1 MANTNKWGIVA
12 EFDSAAAIYHAA
24 EKTTAQGYTQVDA
37 YTPFP
42 VHGLDR
48 ALKQGP
54 SHLGWFVVC
63 CGIAGICLAQLM
75 MWWMNAVDYP
85 FWVSGKEPYAWPST
99 IPITFE
105 LMVLL
110 SGICAVFGMFALN
123 KLPRLHHPIFQHATF
138 WRASPTTASSSP
150 SRRRI
155 RSSTAARRRASSRAS
170 AARTSR
176 WWRTEPMTRITP
188 LRVCLLLFAAAT
200 LGLTGCMRGGLSTEP
215 PVHLVLD
222 MDFQQKLR
230 PQAEAHFEGWTDG
243 RSSRLPVS
251 FDAGNS
257 VGNLSVRPLVV
268 AQDSLPDPKLANKD
282 AAGKFVTK
290 NPLPPTTRS
299 FVSAVRRR

>member
-1 MANTNKWGIVA
+1 
-12 EFDSAAAIYHAA
+12 
-24 EKTTAQGYTQVDA
+24 
-37 YTPFP
+37 
-42 VHGLDR
+42 
-48 ALKQGP
+48 
-54 SHLGWFVVC
+54 
-63 CGIAGICLAQLM
+63 
-75 MWWMNAVDYP
+75 
-85 FWVSGKEPYAWPST
+85 
-99 IPITFE
+99 
-105 LMVLL
+105 
-110 SGICAVFGMFALN
+110 
-123 KLPRLHHPIFQHATF
+123 
-138 WRASPTTASSSP
+138 
-150 SRRRI
+150 
-155 RSSTAARRRASSRAS
+155 
-170 AARTSR
+170 
-176 WWRTEPMTRITP
+176 MTRITP

-290 NPLPPTTRS
+290 NPLPADLKIVRLGRETTLIERGRERFDIHCAVCHGYTGQGGNTTTGHGLVGRRWGVNIPNFHAQTTPGADNRVANLTDGEYFEVITNGVRS
-299 FVSAVRRR
+299 MPAYGARISPEDRWAIVHYIRALQQLSK